1 MSSPEAGLLVAL
13 VGNPN
18 TGKSTLFNALTGL
31 RQRVGNYPGVT
42 VARKSGTCDL
52 GDGQKVEL
60 VDLPGLYSLAAASPD
75 EQVVI
80 DALSGN
86 IAGDRRPDAV
96 VLVVDATNLLRNL
109 FLASQVAELGL
120 PVVLV
125 LNQADVAKEQGLR
138 IDTELLSRRLGGVP
152 VVLTSAWKGEGI
164 PEVRRGLAEALS
176 RRGPMKR
183 VVWPVDIAGALADV
197 AQAASVDT
205 GKAIT
210 AADAQRLLFDTNAS
224 TAERLGWTADRREKP
239 LRSARERVRNSG
251 YNPMA
256 AEPLVHYAHLRVA
269 LEGVVTEG
277 LGKAGRTAAV
287 DRLLLHRVLGP
298 VLFVGIMLGFF
309 ASVFWLAKFP
319 MGWIQSGVDALK
331 LFVAPPLE
339 PYPMLQSL
347 LADGVIGGVGAFLAF
362 LPQILIL
369 FLFLGVLEDSGY
381 MSRAAFIMDRLF
393 SWCGL
398 NGKSFVPMLSGFA
411 CAIPSL
417 LSTRTIEDPKARLA
431 TAFVV
436 PFMSCSARFP
446 IYALMCGAFIGPLY
460 GPGWESVVMVGMHC
474 VGLVFAVPTAFV
486 LTRLVL
492 KVKPQ
497 PFVLELPRYQMPKP
511 RDVLWR
517 MWQNAAEFVSKAG
530 TVIFAIT
537 IVVWAL
543 SYFPRDAEV
552 AQRIKAADPA
562 YAAAVETVQMAKS
575 VVESSKGQEKEL
587 ALTKLKESQN
597 APDFLVY
604 KAKLQAAYVEQ
615 SYMGRFGKA
624 VQPVFD
630 PLGFDWKITVG
641 VLASFPARE
650 VIVSTLGVTYSVGEG
665 AEADSRQL
673 RKAMQDAKW
682 SEGPRA
688 GTPIFSLAAVLALM
702 VFFALCSQCGPTIA
716 TLAQETGGWRWA
728 ALSFGYMT
736 ALAWAVSALV
746 YQIVIRLT

>member
-1 MSSPEAGLLVAL
+1 MSTPEAGLLVAL

-96 VLVVDATNLLRNL
+96 VLVVDSTNLLRNL
-109 FLASQVAELGL
+109 FLASQVAELGR
-120 PVVLV
+120 PVVIV

-138 IDTELLSRRLGGVP
+138 IDIDLLSRRLGGVP
-152 VVLTSAWKGEGI
+152 VVLSSAWKGEGI
-164 PEVRRGLAEALS
+164 LDVRRAIAS
-176 RRGPMKR
+176 AVAKQTPMKR
-183 VVWPVDIAGALADV
+183 VVWPTNIAAALTDV
-197 AQAASVDT
+197 ATAAATDT
-205 GKAIT
+205 GKQVSE
-210 AADAQRLLFDTNAS
+210 ADAQRLLFDTNPS
-224 TAERLGWTADRREKP
+224 TADRLGWTVTQRDKT
-239 LRSARERVRNSG
+239 LRSARDRVRNSG

-256 AEPLVHYAHLRVA
+256 AEPLVHYAHLRTV

-277 LGKAGRTAAV
+277 AGKAGRSAAV
-287 DRLLLHRVLGP
+287 DRLLLHRFLGP
-298 VLFVGIMLGFF
+298 VLFLGIMLGFF
-309 ASVFWLAKFP
+309 GSVFWLAKFP
-319 MGWIQSGVDALK
+319 MAWIQSGVDWTK
-331 LFVAPPLE
+331 TVVAPPLDA
-339 PYPMLQSL
+339 YPMLQSL
-347 LADGVIGGVGAFLAF
+347 LADGIIGGVGAFLVF

-369 FLFLGVLEDSGY
+369 FLFIGILEDSGY
-381 MSRAAFIMDRLF
+381 MARAAFIMDRLF

-398 NGKSFVPMLSGFA
+398 NGKSFVPLLSGFA

-446 IYALMCGAFIGPLY
+446 VYALMCAAFIGPLY

-474 VGLVFAVPTAFV
+474 VGLLFAVPTAFV

-537 IVVWAL
+537 IIVWAL
-543 SYFPRDAEV
+543 SYFPRDASV
-552 AQRIKAADPA
+552 AERIKAANP
-562 YAAAVETVQMAKS
+562 AAAEE
-575 VVESSKGQEKEL
+575 VV
-587 ALTKLKESQN
+587 
-597 APDFLVY
+597 
-604 KAKLQAAYVEQ
+604 KAKVQAAYVEQ

-624 VQPVFD
+624 VQPIFD

-665 AEADSRQL
+665 AKADSQHLRQ
-673 RKAMQDAKW
+673 AMQNAKW

-716 TLAQETGGWRWA
+716 TLAQETGGWKWA
-728 ALSFGYMT
+728 AGSFVYMT
-736 ALAWAVSALV
+736 ALAWVVATLV
-746 YQIVIRLT
+746 YQVVIRLS

>member
-152 VVLTSAWKGEGI
+152 VILTSAWKGEGI
-164 PEVRRGLAEALS
+164 PEVRRGLSEALT
-176 RRGPMKR
+176 RRAPMKR
-183 VVWPVDIAGALADV
+183 VAWPADIAGALADV
-197 AQAASVDT
+197 AETASSDT

-210 AADAQRLLFDTNAS
+210 AADAQRLLFDTNPS
-224 TAERLGWTADRREKP
+224 TADRLGWTVERREKP

-256 AEPLVHYAHLRVA
+256 AEPLVHYAWLRTV

-298 VLFVGIMLGFF
+298 ILFLGIMLGFF

-319 MGWIQSGVDALK
+319 MDWIQTAVDWTKGV
-331 LFVAPPLE
+331 VAPSLAAH
-339 PYPMLQSL
+339 PMLQSL
-347 LADGVIGGVGAFLAF
+347 VADGILGGVGAFLVF

-369 FLFLGVLEDSGY
+369 FLFIGILEDSGY
-381 MSRAAFIMDRLF
+381 MARAAFIMDRLF

-446 IYALMCGAFIGPLY
+446 IYALMCAAFIGPLY
-460 GPGWESVVMVGMHC
+460 GPGWESLVMVGMHC

-511 RDVLWR
+511 RDVVWR

-543 SYFPRDAEV
+543 SYFPRDASV
-552 AQRIKAADPA
+552 AERVRAAHPA
-562 YAAAVETVQMAKS
+562 ESAEKVQAR
-575 VVESSKGQEKEL
+575 V
-587 ALTKLKESQN
+587 
-597 APDFLVY
+597 
-604 KAKLQAAYVEQ
+604 QAAYVEQ

-624 VQPVFD
+624 VQPIFD
-630 PLGFDWKITVG
+630 PCGFDWKITVG

-665 AEADSRQL
+665 AEADSQDL
-673 RKAMQDAKW
+673 RRAMQDAKW

-688 GTPIFSLAAVLALM
+688 GSPIFSLAAVLALM

-716 TLAQETGGWRWA
+716 TLAQETGGWKWA
-728 ALSFGYMT
+728 AGSFLYMT
-736 ALAWAVSALV
+736 TLAWVVSMAV
-746 YQIVIRLT
+746 YQVVIRLT

>member
-1 MSSPEAGLLVAL
+1 VSTPEAGLLVAL

-109 FLASQVAELGL
+109 FLASQVAELGR
-120 PVVLV
+120 PVVIV

-152 VVLTSAWKGEGI
+152 VVLSSAWKGEGI
-164 PEVRRGLAEALS
+164 LDVCRAIAS
-176 RRGPMKR
+176 AVAKQTPMKR
-183 VVWPVDIAGALADV
+183 VVWPTNIAAALADV
-197 AQAASVDT
+197 AAAAAADT
-205 GKAIT
+205 GKPISE
-210 AADAQRLLFDTNAS
+210 ADAQRLLFDTNPS
-224 TAERLGWTADRREKP
+224 TADRLGWTVAQRDKT
-239 LRSARERVRNSG
+239 LRSARDRVRNSG

-256 AEPLVHYAHLRVA
+256 AEPLVHYAHLRVI

-277 LGKAGRTAAV
+277 AGKASRSAAV
-287 DRLLLHRVLGP
+287 DRLLLHRFLGP
-298 VLFVGIMLGFF
+298 VLFLGIMLGFF
-309 ASVFWLAKFP
+309 GSVFWLAKFP
-319 MGWIQSGVDALK
+319 MEWIQSGVDWTKAV
-331 LFVAPPLE
+331 VAPQLDA
-339 PYPMLQSL
+339 YPMLQSL
-347 LADGVIGGVGAFLAF
+347 LADGIIGGVGAFLVF

-369 FLFLGVLEDSGY
+369 FLFIGILEDSGY
-381 MSRAAFIMDRLF
+381 MARAAFIMDRLF

-398 NGKSFVPMLSGFA
+398 NGKSFVPLLSGFA

-446 IYALMCGAFIGPLY
+446 VYALMCAAFIGPLY
-460 GPGWESVVMVGMHC
+460 GAGWQSIVMIGMHC
-474 VGLVFAVPTAFV
+474 VGLLFAVPTAFV

-511 RDVLWR
+511 RDVVWR

-537 IVVWAL
+537 IIVWAL
-543 SYFPRDAEV
+543 SYFPRDASV
-552 AQRIKAADPA
+552 AERVKAANPA
-562 YAAAVETVQMAKS
+562 ASEEVVQ
-575 VVESSKGQEKEL
+575 
-587 ALTKLKESQN
+587 
-597 APDFLVY
+597 
-604 KAKLQAAYVEQ
+604 AKLQAAYVEQ

-624 VQPVFD
+624 VQPIFD

-665 AEADSRQL
+665 AEADSQHL

-716 TLAQETGGWRWA
+716 TLAQETGGWKWA
-728 ALSFGYMT
+728 AGSFVYMT
-736 ALAWAVSALV
+736 ALAWLAGTAV
-746 YQIVIRLT
+746 YQVVIRLT

>member
-1 MSSPEAGLLVAL
+1 LVAL

-60 VDLPGLYSLAAASPD
+60 IDLPGLYSLAAASPD

-109 FLASQVAELGL
+109 FLASQVAELGR
-120 PVVLV
+120 PVVIV
-125 LNQADVAKEQGLR
+125 LNQADVAKEHDLR

-152 VVLTSAWKGEGI
+152 VVLSSAWKGEGI
-164 PEVRRGLAEALS
+164 LDVRRAIARALAQQTQL
-176 RRGPMKR
+176 KR
-183 VVWPVDIAGALADV
+183 VAWPTHIAAALADV
-197 AQAASVDT
+197 AAAAARDT
-205 GKAIT
+205 GKPVSD
-210 AADAQRLLFDTNAS
+210 ADAQRLLFDTNPS
-224 TAERLGWTADRREKP
+224 TADRLGWTVAQREKT
-239 LRSARERVRNSG
+239 LRSARDRVRNSG
-251 YNPMA
+251 FNPMA
-256 AEPLVHYAHLRVA
+256 AEPLVHYAHLRLI
-269 LEGVVTEG
+269 LEGVVTGG
-277 LGKAGRTAAV
+277 LGKAGRSAAV
-287 DRLLLHRVLGP
+287 DRLLLHRFLGP
-298 VLFVGIMLGFF
+298 VLFLGIMLGFF
-309 ASVFWLAKFP
+309 GSVFWLAKFP
-319 MGWIQSGVDALK
+319 MEWIQSAVDWTKAI
-331 LFVAPPLE
+331 VAPPLDA
-339 PYPMLQSL
+339 YPMLQSL
-347 LADGVIGGVGAFLAF
+347 LADGIIGGVGAFLVF

-369 FLFLGVLEDSGY
+369 FLFIGILEDSGY
-381 MSRAAFIMDRLF
+381 MARAAFIMDRLF

-398 NGKSFVPMLSGFA
+398 NGKSFVPLLSGFA

-446 IYALMCGAFIGPLY
+446 VYALMCAAFIGPLY
-460 GPGWESVVMVGMHC
+460 GAGWQSVVMIGMHC
-474 VGLVFAVPTAFV
+474 VGLLFAVPTAFV

-537 IVVWAL
+537 IIVWAL
-543 SYFPRDAEV
+543 SYFPRDASV
-552 AQRIKAADPA
+552 ADRIKAVNPT
-562 YAAAVETVQMAKS
+562 AAEE
-575 VVESSKGQEKEL
+575 VV
-587 ALTKLKESQN
+587 
-597 APDFLVY
+597 
-604 KAKLQAAYVEQ
+604 KAQVQAAYVEQ

-665 AEADSRQL
+665 AKADSQHL
-673 RKAMQDAKW
+673 LKAMQDAKW

-716 TLAQETGGWRWA
+716 TLAQETGGWKWA
-728 ALSFGYMT
+728 AGSFVYMT
-736 ALAWAVSALV
+736 ALAWLAGTAV
-746 YQIVIRLT
+746 YQVVIRIS

>member
-1 MSSPEAGLLVAL
+1 VSTPEAGLLVAL

-60 VDLPGLYSLAAASPD
+60 IDLPGLYSLAAASPD

-109 FLASQVAELGL
+109 FLASQVAELGR
-120 PVVLV
+120 PVVIV

-152 VVLTSAWKGEGI
+152 VVMSSAWKGEGI
-164 PEVRRGLAEALS
+164 LDVRRAIARAIDQQTQL
-176 RRGPMKR
+176 KR
-183 VVWPVDIAGALADV
+183 VAWPTNITVALADV
-197 AQAASVDT
+197 AASAAGDT
-205 GKAIT
+205 GKPVSD
-210 AADAQRLLFDTNAS
+210 ADAQRLLFDTNPS
-224 TAERLGWTADRREKP
+224 TADRLGWTLAQREKT
-239 LRSARERVRNSG
+239 LRSARDRVRNSG

-256 AEPLVHYAHLRVA
+256 AEPLVHYAHLRIV
-269 LEGVVTEG
+269 LEGVVIEG
-277 LGKAGRTAAV
+277 LGKAGRSAAV

-298 VLFVGIMLGFF
+298 VLFLGIMLGFF
-309 ASVFWLAKFP
+309 GSVFWLAKFP
-319 MGWIQSGVDALK
+319 MEWIQAGVDWTK
-331 LFVAPPLE
+331 TIVAPQLDA
-339 PYPMLQSL
+339 YPMLQSL
-347 LADGVIGGVGAFLAF
+347 LADGIIGGVGAFLVF

-369 FLFLGVLEDSGY
+369 FLFIGILEDSGY
-381 MSRAAFIMDRLF
+381 MARAAFIMDRLF

-398 NGKSFVPMLSGFA
+398 NGKSFVPLLSGFA

-446 IYALMCGAFIGPLY
+446 VYALMCAAFIGPLY
-460 GPGWESVVMVGMHC
+460 GPGWQSVVMVGMHC
-474 VGLVFAVPTAFV
+474 VGLLFAVPTAFV

-511 RDVLWR
+511 RDVVWR

-537 IVVWAL
+537 IIVWAL
-543 SYFPRDAEV
+543 SYFPRDASV
-552 AQRIKAADPA
+552 AERIKAANPA
-562 YAAAVETVQMAKS
+562 ASEE
-575 VVESSKGQEKEL
+575 VV
-587 ALTKLKESQN
+587 
-597 APDFLVY
+597 

-665 AEADSRQL
+665 AEADSQHL

-716 TLAQETGGWRWA
+716 TLAQETGGWKWA
-728 ALSFGYMT
+728 AGSFVYMT
-736 ALAWAVSALV
+736 ALAWLAGTAV
-746 YQIVIRLT
+746 YQVVIRLT

>member
-1 MSSPEAGLLVAL
+1 MSTPEAGLLVAL

-96 VLVVDATNLLRNL
+96 VLVVDSTNLLRNL
-109 FLASQVAELGL
+109 FLASQVAELGR
-120 PVVLV
+120 PVVIV

-152 VVLTSAWKGEGI
+152 VVLSSAWKGEGI
-164 PEVRRGLAEALS
+164 LDVRRAIAS
-176 RRGPMKR
+176 AVSKQTPMKR
-183 VVWPVDIAGALADV
+183 VAWPNNIAAALTDV
-197 AQAASVDT
+197 ATAATSDT
-205 GKAIT
+205 GKPVT
-210 AADAQRLLFDTNAS
+210 EADAQRLLFDTNPS
-224 TAERLGWTADRREKP
+224 TADRLGWTLAQRDKT
-239 LRSARERVRNSG
+239 LRSARDRVRNSG

-256 AEPLVHYAHLRVA
+256 AEPLVHYAHLRLL

-277 LGKAGRTAAV
+277 AGKAGRSAAV
-287 DRLLLHRVLGP
+287 DRLLLHRILGP
-298 VLFVGIMLGFF
+298 VLFLGIMLGFF
-309 ASVFWLAKFP
+309 GSVFWLAKFP
-319 MGWIQSGVDALK
+319 MAWIQSGVDWTK
-331 LFVAPPLE
+331 TVVAPPLDA
-339 PYPMLQSL
+339 YPMLQSL
-347 LADGVIGGVGAFLAF
+347 LADGIIGGVGAFLVF

-369 FLFLGVLEDSGY
+369 FLFIGVLEDSGY
-381 MSRAAFIMDRLF
+381 MARAAFIMDRLF

-398 NGKSFVPMLSGFA
+398 NGKSFVPLLSGFA

-446 IYALMCGAFIGPLY
+446 IYALMCAAFIGPLY

-474 VGLVFAVPTAFV
+474 VGLLFAVPTAFV

-537 IVVWAL
+537 IIVWAL
-543 SYFPRDAEV
+543 SYFPRDASV
-552 AQRIKAADPA
+552 AERIKAANPA
-562 YAAAVETVQMAKS
+562 ATEEAV
-575 VVESSKGQEKEL
+575 
-587 ALTKLKESQN
+587 
-597 APDFLVY
+597 
-604 KAKLQAAYVEQ
+604 KAKVQAAYVEQ

-665 AEADSRQL
+665 AKADSQHL

-716 TLAQETGGWRWA
+716 TLAQETGGWKWA
-728 ALSFGYMT
+728 AGSFVYMT
-736 ALAWAVSALV
+736 ALAWLAATAV
-746 YQIVIRLT
+746 YQVVIRLS

>member
-1 MSSPEAGLLVAL
+1 VNAPADPLVAL

-52 GDGQKVEL
+52 GDGRKVEL
-60 VDLPGLYSLAAASPD
+60 LDLPGLYSLAAASPD

-80 DALSGN
+80 DALAGH

-96 VLVVDATNLLRNL
+96 VIVADATNLLRNL
-109 FLASQVAELGL
+109 FLASQVAELGR

-138 IDTELLSRRLGGVP
+138 IDAELLSRRLDGVP
-152 VVLTSAWKGEGI
+152 VVLASAWKGEGI
-164 PEVRRGLAEALS
+164 LEVRRALARALD
-176 RRGPMKR
+176 RRVAMKR
-183 VVWPVDIAGALADV
+183 VAWPAEIAGALGDV
-197 AQAASVDT
+197 AAAASADAGRPVSD
-205 GKAIT
+205 
-210 AADAQRLLFDTNAS
+210 ADAQRLLFDAS
-224 TAERLGWTADRREKP
+224 AAVADRLGWSAASREKT
-239 LRSARERVRNSG
+239 LRPARDRVRRSG

-256 AEPLVHYAHLRVA
+256 AEPLVHYAHLRAV
-269 LEGVVTEG
+269 LEGVVAEG
-277 LGKAGRTAAV
+277 AGKAGRTAAV
-287 DRLLLHRVLGP
+287 DRLLLHRFLGP
-298 VLFVGIMLGFF
+298 VLFAAIMLGLF

-319 MGWIQSGVDALK
+319 MQWIQQGVDLLK
-331 LFVAPPLE
+331 GVAAPPLDGL
-339 PYPMLQSL
+339 PMLQSL
-347 LADGVIGGVGAFLAF
+347 VTDGILGGVGAFLAF

-369 FLFLGVLEDSGY
+369 FLFVGVLEDSGY
-381 MSRAAFIMDRLF
+381 MARAAFIMDRLF

-411 CAIPSL
+411 CAIPGL
-417 LSTRTIEDPKARLA
+417 LSTRTIEDPKARLS

-446 IYALMCGAFIGPLY
+446 VYALMCAAFIGPLY
-460 GPGWESVVMVGMHC
+460 GPGWESAVMVGMHC
-474 VGLVFAVPTAFV
+474 VGLLFAVPTAFV
-486 LTRLVL
+486 LTRFVL
-492 KVKPQ
+492 KVRPQ

-543 SYFPRDAEV
+543 SYFPRDPAVADRVRAAMPGAPAEDV
-552 AQRIKAADPA
+552 AVR
-562 YAAAVETVQMAKS
+562 T
-575 VVESSKGQEKEL
+575 
-587 ALTKLKESQN
+587 
-597 APDFLVY
+597 
-604 KAKLQAAYVEQ
+604 QAAYVEQ

-630 PLGFDWKITVG
+630 PCGFDWKITVG

-665 AEADSRQL
+665 AKADSAHL
-673 RKAMQDAKW
+673 RRAMQDAKW

-688 GTPIFSLAAVLALM
+688 GRPIFSLAAVLALM
-702 VFFALCSQCGPTIA
+702 VFFALCSQCGATVA
-716 TLAQETGGWRWA
+716 TLAQETGGWKWA
-728 ALSFGYMT
+728 AASFAYMT
-736 ALAWAVSALV
+736 VLAWAVSALV
-746 YQIVIRLT
+746 YQAVIRLT

>member
-42 VARKSGTCDL
+42 VARKSGTCEL
-52 GDGQKVEL
+52 SPGQKVEL

-80 DALSGN
+80 DALAGN

-96 VLVVDATNLLRNL
+96 VIVADATNLLRNL
-109 FLASQVAELGL
+109 FLASQVAELGRPL
-120 PVVLV
+120 VLV

-138 IDTELLSRRLGGVP
+138 IDAELLSRRLGGVP

-164 PEVRRGLAEALS
+164 SDVRRAIARALTQQTAM
-176 RRGPMKR
+176 RR
-183 VVWPVDIAGALADV
+183 VAWPVNIVGALADV
-197 AQAASVDT
+197 AAAASADT
-205 GKAIT
+205 GRPVT
-210 AADAQRLLFDTNAS
+210 EADAQRLLFDTNTS
-224 TAERLGWTADRREKP
+224 TAERLGWSVTRREKI
-239 LRSARERVRNSG
+239 LRMARDRVRNSG

-256 AEPLVHYAHLRVA
+256 AEPLVHYAHLRTA
-269 LEGVVTEG
+269 LEGVVIEG
-277 LGKAGRTAAV
+277 IGKASRTAAV
-287 DRLLLHRVLGP
+287 DGLLLHRVLGP
-298 VLFVGIMLGFF
+298 FLFAGIMLGLF

-319 MGWIQSGVDALK
+319 MQWIQSGVDALK
-331 LFVAPPLE
+331 GVVAAPLDTM
-339 PYPMLQSL
+339 PMLQSL
-347 LADGVIGGVGAFLAF
+347 LTDGIIGGVGAFLAF

-369 FLFLGVLEDSGY
+369 FLFVGILEDSGY
-381 MSRAAFIMDRLF
+381 MARAAFIMDRLF

-411 CAIPSL
+411 CAIPGL

-446 IYALMCGAFIGPLY
+446 IYALMCAAFIGPVY
-460 GPGWESVVMVGMHC
+460 GAGWESLVMVAMHC
-474 VGLVFAVPTAFV
+474 VGLFFAVPVAFV
-486 LTRLVL
+486 LTRFVL

-530 TVIFAIT
+530 TIIFAMT
-537 IVVWAL
+537 IIVWAL
-543 SYFPRDAEV
+543 VYFPRDPSVAERVRV
-552 AQRIKAADPA
+552 AHAGAAPEVI
-562 YAAAVETVQMAKS
+562 AAET
-575 VVESSKGQEKEL
+575 
-587 ALTKLKESQN
+587 
-597 APDFLVY
+597 
-604 KAKLQAAYVEQ
+604 QAAYVEQ

-624 VQPVFD
+624 VQPIFD
-630 PLGFDWKITVG
+630 PCGFDWKITVG

-665 AEADSRQL
+665 AKADSQHLRQ
-673 RKAMQDAKW
+673 AMQAAKW
-682 SEGPRA
+682 VEGPRT
-688 GTPIFSLAAVLALM
+688 GRPIFSLAAVLALM

-728 ALSFGYMT
+728 AASFVTMT
-736 ALAWAVSALV
+736 AMAWLAAAAV
-746 YQIVIRLT
+746 YQVVIRLA

>member
-1 MSSPEAGLLVAL
+1 VSTPDAGLLVAL

-96 VLVVDATNLLRNL
+96 VLVVDSTNLLRNL
-109 FLASQVAELGL
+109 FLASQVAELGR
-120 PVVLV
+120 PVVIV

-152 VVLTSAWKGEGI
+152 VVLSSAWKGEGI
-164 PEVRRGLAEALS
+164 LDVRRAIAS
-176 RRGPMKR
+176 AVAKQTPMKR
-183 VVWPVDIAGALADV
+183 VAWPNNIAAALTDV
-197 AQAASVDT
+197 ATAATSDT
-205 GKAIT
+205 GRPVT
-210 AADAQRLLFDTNAS
+210 EADAQRLLFDTNPS
-224 TAERLGWTADRREKP
+224 TADRLGWTLAQRDKT
-239 LRSARERVRNSG
+239 LRSARDRVRNSG

-256 AEPLVHYAHLRVA
+256 AEPLVHYAHLRLL

-277 LGKAGRTAAV
+277 AGKAGRSAAV
-287 DRLLLHRVLGP
+287 DRLLLHRFLGP
-298 VLFVGIMLGFF
+298 ALFLGIMLGFF
-309 ASVFWLAKFP
+309 GSVFWLAKFP
-319 MGWIQSGVDALK
+319 MAWIQSGVDWTK
-331 LFVAPPLE
+331 TVVAPPLDA
-339 PYPMLQSL
+339 YPMLQSL
-347 LADGVIGGVGAFLAF
+347 LADGIIGGVGAFLVF

-369 FLFLGVLEDSGY
+369 FLFIGILEDSGY
-381 MSRAAFIMDRLF
+381 MARAAFIMDRLF

-398 NGKSFVPMLSGFA
+398 NGKSFVPLLSGFA

-446 IYALMCGAFIGPLY
+446 IYALMCAAFIGPLY

-474 VGLVFAVPTAFV
+474 VGLLFAVPTAFV

-537 IVVWAL
+537 IIVWAL
-543 SYFPRDAEV
+543 SYFPRDASV
-552 AQRIKAADPA
+552 AERIKAANPA
-562 YAAAVETVQMAKS
+562 ASEEIV
-575 VVESSKGQEKEL
+575 
-587 ALTKLKESQN
+587 
-597 APDFLVY
+597 
-604 KAKLQAAYVEQ
+604 KAKVQAAYVEQ

-624 VQPVFD
+624 VQPVFN

-665 AEADSRQL
+665 AKADSQHL

-716 TLAQETGGWRWA
+716 TLAQETGGWKWA
-728 ALSFGYMT
+728 AGSFVYMT
-736 ALAWAVSALV
+736 ALAWLAGTAV
-746 YQIVIRLT
+746 YQVVIRLS

>member
-1 MSSPEAGLLVAL
+1 MSAAEPGLTVAL

-42 VARKSGTCDL
+42 VARKSGQCDC
-52 GDGQKVEL
+52 GDGTKVEL
-60 VDLPGLYSLAAASPD
+60 IDLPGLYSLSAASPD

-80 DALSGN
+80 DALSGHL
-86 IAGDRRPDAV
+86 AEDRRPDAV
-96 VLVVDATNLLRNL
+96 VVVIDATNLLRNL
-109 FLASQVAELGL
+109 FLASQLSELDI

-125 LNQADVAKEQGLR
+125 LNQADVATEQGLK

-152 VVLTSAWKGEGI
+152 VVLSSAWKGEGI
-164 PEVRRGLAEALS
+164 SAVRRAIGEAL
-176 RRGPMKR
+176 RAR
-183 VVWPVDIAGALADV
+183 VRMPAVEWPALVEEALADV
-197 AQAASVDT
+197 AT
-205 GKAIT
+205 GVATDIGR
-210 AADAQRLLFDTNAS
+210 APGRADVERLLFES
-224 TAERLGWTADRREKP
+224 TTSVGQRLGWA
-239 LRSARERVRNSG
+239 SARRDVVIRAARDKVRRAG
-251 YNPMA
+251 YNPLA
-256 AEPLVHYAHLRVA
+256 AEPLIHYARLRKL
-269 LEGVVTEG
+269 LEGVVQG
-277 LGKAGRTAAV
+277 GGDRTGGSAAV
-287 DRLLLHRVLGP
+287 DQVLLHRFLGP
-298 VLFVGIMLGFF
+298 VLFLGIMLGFF
-309 ASVFWLAKFP
+309 GSVFWLAKFP
-319 MGWIQSGVDALK
+319 MEWIQAGVDWTK
-331 LFVAPPLE
+331 TVVAPPLDA
-339 PYPMLQSL
+339 YPMLQSL
-347 LADGVIGGVGAFLAF
+347 LADGIIGGVGAFLVF

-369 FLFLGVLEDSGY
+369 FLFIGILEDSGY
-381 MSRAAFIMDRLF
+381 MARAAFIMDRLF

-398 NGKSFVPMLSGFA
+398 NGKSFVPLLSGFA

-446 IYALMCGAFIGPLY
+446 VYALMCAAFIA
-460 GPGWESVVMVGMHC
+460 PGWQPVVMIGMHC
-474 VGLVFAVPTAFV
+474 VGLLFAVPTAFV

-537 IVVWAL
+537 IIVWAL
-543 SYFPRDAEV
+543 SYFPRDAAV
-552 AQRIKAADPA
+552 AERVKAANPSVA
-562 YAAAVETVQMAKS
+562 EAVVTAKI
-575 VVESSKGQEKEL
+575 
-587 ALTKLKESQN
+587 
-597 APDFLVY
+597 
-604 KAKLQAAYVEQ
+604 QAAYVEQ

-624 VQPVFD
+624 IQPAFD

-665 AEADSRQL
+665 AKADSQHLRQ
-673 RKAMQDAKW
+673 AMKDAKW
-682 SEGPRA
+682 QEGPRV
-688 GTPIFSLAAVLALM
+688 GKPIFSLAAVLSLM

-716 TLAQETGGWRWA
+716 TLAQETGGWKWA
-728 ALSFGYMT
+728 AASFVYMT
-736 ALAWAVSALV
+736 ALAWIVSALL
-746 YQIVIRLT
+746 YQTVIRLS

>member
-1 MSSPEAGLLVAL
+1 LVAL

-96 VLVVDATNLLRNL
+96 VLVVDSTNLLRNL
-109 FLASQVAELGL
+109 FLASQVAELGR
-120 PVVLV
+120 PVVIV

-152 VVLTSAWKGEGI
+152 VVLSSAWKGEGI
-164 PEVRRGLAEALS
+164 LDVRRAIA
-176 RRGPMKR
+176 RAIAQQIQMKR
-183 VVWPVDIAGALADV
+183 VTWPTNIAAALVDV
-197 AQAASVDT
+197 ATAAAADT
-205 GKAIT
+205 GKPISEAE
-210 AADAQRLLFDTNAS
+210 AQRLLFDTNPS
-224 TAERLGWTADRREKP
+224 TADRLGWTLAQREKT
-239 LRSARERVRNSG
+239 LRTARDRVRNSG

-256 AEPLVHYAHLRVA
+256 AEPLVHYAHLRLV

-277 LGKAGRTAAV
+277 AGKAGRSAAV
-287 DRLLLHRVLGP
+287 DRLLLHRFLGP
-298 VLFVGIMLGFF
+298 VLFLGIMLGFF
-309 ASVFWLAKFP
+309 GSVFWLAKFP
-319 MGWIQSGVDALK
+319 MEWIQSGVDWTKAI
-331 LFVAPPLE
+331 VAPQLDA
-339 PYPMLQSL
+339 YPMLQSL
-347 LADGVIGGVGAFLAF
+347 LADGIIGGVGAFLVF

-369 FLFLGVLEDSGY
+369 FLFIGILEDSGY
-381 MSRAAFIMDRLF
+381 MARAAFIMDRLF

-398 NGKSFVPMLSGFA
+398 NGKSFVPLLSGFA

-446 IYALMCGAFIGPLY
+446 VYALMCSAFIFPTY
-460 GPGWESVVMVGMHC
+460 GAGWQSVAMIGMHC
-474 VGLVFAVPTAFV
+474 VGLFFAVPTAFV

-511 RDVLWR
+511 RDVIWR

-537 IVVWAL
+537 IIVWAL
-543 SYFPRDAEV
+543 SYFPRDASV
-552 AQRIKAADPA
+552 AERIKAANPSA
-562 YAAAVETVQMAKS
+562 TEE
-575 VVESSKGQEKEL
+575 VV
-587 ALTKLKESQN
+587 
-597 APDFLVY
+597 

-624 VQPVFD
+624 VQPIFD

-665 AEADSRQL
+665 AEADSQHLRQ
-673 RKAMQDAKW
+673 AMQDAKW

-716 TLAQETGGWRWA
+716 TLAQETGGWKWA
-728 ALSFGYMT
+728 AGSFVYMT
-736 ALAWAVSALV
+736 ALAWLAGTAV
-746 YQIVIRLT
+746 YQVVIRLT

>member
-1 MSSPEAGLLVAL
+1 VSTPDVGLLVAL

-96 VLVVDATNLLRNL
+96 VLVVDSTNLLRNL
-109 FLASQVAELGL
+109 FLASQVAELGR
-120 PVVLV
+120 PVVIV

-152 VVLTSAWKGEGI
+152 VVLSSAWKGEGI
-164 PEVRRGLAEALS
+164 LDVRRAIAS
-176 RRGPMKR
+176 AVSKQTPMKR
-183 VVWPVDIAGALADV
+183 VAWPNNIAAALTDV
-197 AQAASVDT
+197 ATAATSDT
-205 GKAIT
+205 GKPVT
-210 AADAQRLLFDTNAS
+210 EADAQRLLFDTNPS
-224 TAERLGWTADRREKP
+224 TADRLGWTLAQRDKI
-239 LRSARERVRNSG
+239 LRSARDRVRNSG

-256 AEPLVHYAHLRVA
+256 AEPLVHYAHLRIL

-277 LGKAGRTAAV
+277 AGKAGRSAAV
-287 DRLLLHRVLGP
+287 DRLLLHRILGP
-298 VLFVGIMLGFF
+298 ALFLGIMLGFF
-309 ASVFWLAKFP
+309 GSVFWLAKFP
-319 MGWIQSGVDALK
+319 MAWIQSGVDWTK
-331 LFVAPPLE
+331 TVVAPPLDA
-339 PYPMLQSL
+339 YPMLQSL
-347 LADGVIGGVGAFLAF
+347 LADGIIGGVGAFLVF

-369 FLFLGVLEDSGY
+369 FLFIGILEDSGY
-381 MSRAAFIMDRLF
+381 MARAAFIMDRLF

-398 NGKSFVPMLSGFA
+398 NGKSFVPLLSGFA

-446 IYALMCGAFIGPLY
+446 IYALMCAAFIGPLY

-474 VGLVFAVPTAFV
+474 VGLLFAVPTAFV

-537 IVVWAL
+537 IIVWAL
-543 SYFPRDAEV
+543 SYFPRDASV
-552 AQRIKAADPA
+552 AERIKATNPTAT
-562 YAAAVETVQMAKS
+562 EE
-575 VVESSKGQEKEL
+575 VV
-587 ALTKLKESQN
+587 
-597 APDFLVY
+597 
-604 KAKLQAAYVEQ
+604 KAKVQAAYVEQ

-665 AEADSRQL
+665 AKADSQHLRQ
-673 RKAMQDAKW
+673 AMQDAKW

-716 TLAQETGGWRWA
+716 TLAQETGGWKWA
-728 ALSFGYMT
+728 AGSFVYMT
-736 ALAWAVSALV
+736 ALAWLAGTAV
-746 YQIVIRLT
+746 YQVVIRLS

>member
-1 MSSPEAGLLVAL
+1 VSSPEAGLLVAL

-96 VLVVDATNLLRNL
+96 VLVVDSTNLLRNL
-109 FLASQVAELGL
+109 FLASQVAELGR
-120 PVVLV
+120 PVVIV

-152 VVLTSAWKGEGI
+152 VVLSSAWKGEGI
-164 PEVRRGLAEALS
+164 LDVRRAIAS
-176 RRGPMKR
+176 AVAKQTVVKR
-183 VVWPVDIAGALADV
+183 VVWPTNIAAALADV
-197 AQAASVDT
+197 ATAAAADT
-205 GKAIT
+205 GKPIS
-210 AADAQRLLFDTNAS
+210 AADAQRLLFDTNPS
-224 TAERLGWTADRREKP
+224 TADRLGWTVAQREKI
-239 LRSARERVRNSG
+239 LRSARDRVRNSG

-256 AEPLVHYAHLRVA
+256 AEPLVHYAHLRAV
-269 LEGVVTEG
+269 LEGVVVEG
-277 LGKAGRTAAV
+277 AGKAGRSAAV
-287 DRLLLHRVLGP
+287 DRLLLHRFLGP
-298 VLFVGIMLGFF
+298 VLFLGIMLGFF
-309 ASVFWLAKFP
+309 GSVFWLAKFP
-319 MGWIQSGVDALK
+319 MEWIQAGVDWTK
-331 LFVAPPLE
+331 TVVAPTLDA
-339 PYPMLQSL
+339 YPMLQSL
-347 LADGVIGGVGAFLAF
+347 LADGIIGGVGAFLVF

-369 FLFLGVLEDSGY
+369 FLFIGILEDSGY
-381 MSRAAFIMDRLF
+381 MARAAFIMDRLF

-398 NGKSFVPMLSGFA
+398 NGKSFVPLLSGFA

-446 IYALMCGAFIGPLY
+446 VYALMCAAFIGPIY
-460 GPGWESVVMVGMHC
+460 GPGWQSVVMIGMHC
-474 VGLVFAVPTAFV
+474 VGLLFAVPTAFV
-486 LTRLVL
+486 LTRLLL

-511 RDVLWR
+511 RDVIWR

-537 IVVWAL
+537 IIVWAL
-543 SYFPRDAEV
+543 SYFPRDVSVAE
-552 AQRIKAADPA
+552 RIKASNPVASEE
-562 YAAAVETVQMAKS
+562 VVNAK
-575 VVESSKGQEKEL
+575 V
-587 ALTKLKESQN
+587 
-597 APDFLVY
+597 
-604 KAKLQAAYVEQ
+604 QAAYVEQ

-624 VQPVFD
+624 VQPIFD

-665 AEADSRQL
+665 AEADSQHL

-716 TLAQETGGWRWA
+716 TLAQETGGWKWA
-728 ALSFGYMT
+728 AGSFVYMT
-736 ALAWAVSALV
+736 ALAWLAGTAV
-746 YQIVIRLT
+746 YQVVIRLS

>member
-1 MSSPEAGLLVAL
+1 MSAAEPGLTVAL

-42 VARKSGTCDL
+42 VARKSGQCDC
-52 GDGQKVEL
+52 GDGTKVEL
-60 VDLPGLYSLAAASPD
+60 IDLPGLYSLSAASPD

-80 DALSGN
+80 DALSGHL
-86 IAGDRRPDAV
+86 AEDRRPDAV
-96 VLVVDATNLLRNL
+96 VVVIDATNLLRNL
-109 FLASQVAELGL
+109 FLASQLSELDL

-125 LNQADVAKEQGLR
+125 LNQADVANEQGLK
-138 IDTELLSRRLGGVP
+138 INTELLSRRLGGIP

-164 PEVRRGLAEALS
+164 SAVRRAIGEAL
-176 RRGPMKR
+176 RAR
-183 VVWPVDIAGALADV
+183 VRMPAVEWPALVEEALADV
-197 AQAASVDT
+197 AT
-205 GKAIT
+205 GVATDIGR
-210 AADAQRLLFDTNAS
+210 APGRADVERLLFDS
-224 TAERLGWTADRREKP
+224 TTSVGQRLGWA
-239 LRSARERVRNSG
+239 SARRDVVIRAARDKVRRAG
-251 YNPMA
+251 YNPLA
-256 AEPLVHYAHLRVA
+256 AEPLIHYARLRKL
-269 LEGVVTEG
+269 LEGVVQG
-277 LGKAGRTAAV
+277 GGDRTGGSAAV
-287 DRLLLHRVLGP
+287 DQVLLHRFLGP
-298 VLFVGIMLGFF
+298 VLFLGIMLGFF
-309 ASVFWLAKFP
+309 GSVFWLAKFP
-319 MGWIQSGVDALK
+319 MEWIQAGVDWTK
-331 LFVAPPLE
+331 TVVAPPLDA
-339 PYPMLQSL
+339 YPMLQSL
-347 LADGVIGGVGAFLAF
+347 LADGIIGGVGAFLVF

-369 FLFLGVLEDSGY
+369 FLFIGILEDSGY
-381 MSRAAFIMDRLF
+381 MARAAFIMDRLF

-398 NGKSFVPMLSGFA
+398 NGKSFVPLLSGFA

-446 IYALMCGAFIGPLY
+446 VYALMCAAFIA
-460 GPGWESVVMVGMHC
+460 PGWQPVVMIGMHC
-474 VGLVFAVPTAFV
+474 VGLLFAVPTAFV

-537 IVVWAL
+537 IIVWAL
-543 SYFPRDAEV
+543 SYFPRDAAV
-552 AQRIKAADPA
+552 AERVKAANPSVA
-562 YAAAVETVQMAKS
+562 EAVVTAKI
-575 VVESSKGQEKEL
+575 
-587 ALTKLKESQN
+587 
-597 APDFLVY
+597 
-604 KAKLQAAYVEQ
+604 QAAYVEQ

-624 VQPVFD
+624 IQPAFD

-665 AEADSRQL
+665 AKADSQHLRQ
-673 RKAMQDAKW
+673 AMKDAKW
-682 SEGPRA
+682 QEGPRV
-688 GTPIFSLAAVLALM
+688 GKPIFSLAAVLSLM

-716 TLAQETGGWRWA
+716 TLAQETGGWKWA
-728 ALSFGYMT
+728 AASFVYMT
-736 ALAWAVSALV
+736 ALAWIVSALL
-746 YQIVIRLT
+746 YQTVIRLS

>member
-1 MSSPEAGLLVAL
+1 MVAL

-152 VVLTSAWKGEGI
+152 VILTSAWKGEGI
-164 PEVRRGLAEALS
+164 PEVRRGLSEALT
-176 RRGPMKR
+176 RRAPMKR
-183 VVWPVDIAGALADV
+183 VAWPADIAGALADV
-197 AQAASVDT
+197 AETASSDT

-210 AADAQRLLFDTNAS
+210 AADAQRLLFDTNPS
-224 TAERLGWTADRREKP
+224 TADRLGWTVERREKP

-256 AEPLVHYAHLRVA
+256 AEPLVHYAWLRTV

-298 VLFVGIMLGFF
+298 ILFLGIMLGFF

-319 MGWIQSGVDALK
+319 MDWIQTAVDWTKGV
-331 LFVAPPLE
+331 VAPSLAAH
-339 PYPMLQSL
+339 PMLQSL
-347 LADGVIGGVGAFLAF
+347 VADGILGGVGAFLVF

-369 FLFLGVLEDSGY
+369 FLFIGILEDSGY
-381 MSRAAFIMDRLF
+381 MARAAFIMDRLF

-446 IYALMCGAFIGPLY
+446 IYALMCAAFIGPLY
-460 GPGWESVVMVGMHC
+460 GPGWESLVMVGMHC

-511 RDVLWR
+511 RDVVWR

-543 SYFPRDAEV
+543 SYFPRDASV
-552 AQRIKAADPA
+552 AERVRAAHPA
-562 YAAAVETVQMAKS
+562 ESAEKVQAR
-575 VVESSKGQEKEL
+575 V
-587 ALTKLKESQN
+587 
-597 APDFLVY
+597 
-604 KAKLQAAYVEQ
+604 QAAYVEQ

-624 VQPVFD
+624 VQPIFD
-630 PLGFDWKITVG
+630 PCGFDWKITVG

-665 AEADSRQL
+665 AEADSQDL
-673 RKAMQDAKW
+673 RRAMQDAKW

-688 GTPIFSLAAVLALM
+688 GSPIFSLAAVLALM

-716 TLAQETGGWRWA
+716 TLAQETGGWKWA
-728 ALSFGYMT
+728 AGSFLYMT
-736 ALAWAVSALV
+736 TLAWVVSMAV
-746 YQIVIRLT
+746 YQVVIRLT

>member
-1 MSSPEAGLLVAL
+1 MSTSEAGLLVAL

-42 VARKSGTCDL
+42 VSRKSGTCDL
-52 GDGQKVEL
+52 GDGRKVEL

-96 VLVVDATNLLRNL
+96 VMVVDATNLLRNL

-152 VVLTSAWKGEGI
+152 VILTSAWKGEGI
-164 PEVRRGLAEALS
+164 PEVRQGLGDALD
-176 RRGPMKR
+176 RRTPMKR

-197 AQAASVDT
+197 AQAASEDT
-205 GKAIT
+205 GKAIS

-224 TAERLGWTADRREKP
+224 TADRLGWITERREKP

-256 AEPLVHYAHLRVA
+256 AEPLVHYAQLRIA
-269 LEGVVTEG
+269 LEDVVTEG

-298 VLFVGIMLGFF
+298 VLFLGIMLGFF

-319 MGWIQSGVDALK
+319 MDWIQTAVDWTK
-331 LFVAPPLE
+331 GMVAPSLAA
-339 PYPMLQSL
+339 YPMLQSL
-347 LADGVIGGVGAFLAF
+347 VADGILGGVGAFLVF

-369 FLFLGVLEDSGY
+369 FLFIGILEDSGY
-381 MSRAAFIMDRLF
+381 MARAAFIMDRLF

-446 IYALMCGAFIGPLY
+446 IYALMCAAFIGPLY
-460 GPGWESVVMVGMHC
+460 GPGWESLVMVGMHC

-511 RDVLWR
+511 RDVVWR

-537 IVVWAL
+537 IIVWAL
-543 SYFPRDAEV
+543 SYFPRDASV
-552 AQRIKAADPA
+552 AERVRAAHPTESTDK
-562 YAAAVETVQMAKS
+562 VQAR
-575 VVESSKGQEKEL
+575 V
-587 ALTKLKESQN
+587 
-597 APDFLVY
+597 
-604 KAKLQAAYVEQ
+604 QAAYVEQ

-624 VQPVFD
+624 IQPIFD

-665 AEADSRQL
+665 AEADSQDL

-716 TLAQETGGWRWA
+716 TLAQETGGWKWA
-728 ALSFGYMT
+728 AGSFVYMT
-736 ALAWAVSALV
+736 TLAWIVSMAV
-746 YQIVIRLT
+746 YQVVIRLT

>member
-1 MSSPEAGLLVAL
+1 LVAL

-109 FLASQVAELGL
+109 FLASQVAELGR
-120 PVVLV
+120 PVVIV

-152 VVLTSAWKGEGI
+152 VVLSSAWKGEGI
-164 PEVRRGLAEALS
+164 LDVRRAIAS
-176 RRGPMKR
+176 AVAKQTQVKR
-183 VVWPVDIAGALADV
+183 VVWPTNISAALADV
-197 AQAASVDT
+197 AVAAAADT
-205 GKAIT
+205 GKPISD
-210 AADAQRLLFDTNAS
+210 ADAQRLLFDTNPT
-224 TAERLGWTADRREKP
+224 TADRLGWTIAQRDKT
-239 LRSARERVRNSG
+239 LRSARDRVRNSG

-256 AEPLVHYAHLRVA
+256 AEPLVHYAHLRVI

-277 LGKAGRTAAV
+277 AGKAGRSAAV
-287 DRLLLHRVLGP
+287 DRLLLHRFLGP
-298 VLFVGIMLGFF
+298 VLFLGIMLGFF
-309 ASVFWLAKFP
+309 GSVFWLAKFP
-319 MGWIQSGVDALK
+319 MEWIQFGVDWTKAI
-331 LFVAPPLE
+331 VAPQLDA
-339 PYPMLQSL
+339 YPMLQSL
-347 LADGVIGGVGAFLAF
+347 LADGIIGGVGAFLVF

-369 FLFLGVLEDSGY
+369 FLFIGILEDSGY
-381 MSRAAFIMDRLF
+381 MARAAFIMDRLF

-398 NGKSFVPMLSGFA
+398 NGKSFVPLLSGFA

-446 IYALMCGAFIGPLY
+446 VYALMCAAFIGPLY
-460 GPGWESVVMVGMHC
+460 GAGWQSIVMIGMHC
-474 VGLVFAVPTAFV
+474 VGLLFAVPTAFV

-511 RDVLWR
+511 RDVVWR

-537 IVVWAL
+537 IIVWAL
-543 SYFPRDAEV
+543 SYFPRDASV
-552 AQRIKAADPA
+552 AERIKAANPA
-562 YAAAVETVQMAKS
+562 ASEE
-575 VVESSKGQEKEL
+575 VV
-587 ALTKLKESQN
+587 
-597 APDFLVY
+597 

-624 VQPVFD
+624 VQPIFD

-665 AEADSRQL
+665 AEADSQHL

-716 TLAQETGGWRWA
+716 TLAQETGGWKWA
-728 ALSFGYMT
+728 AGSFVYMT
-736 ALAWAVSALV
+736 ALAWLAGTAV
-746 YQIVIRLT
+746 YQVVIRLT

>member
-1 MSSPEAGLLVAL
+1 MSTPEAGLLVAL

-52 GDGQKVEL
+52 GEGQKVEL

-96 VLVVDATNLLRNL
+96 VLVVDSTNLLRNL
-109 FLASQVAELGL
+109 FLASQVAELGR
-120 PVVLV
+120 PVVIV

-152 VVLTSAWKGEGI
+152 VVLSSAWKGEGI
-164 PEVRRGLAEALS
+164 LDVRRAIAS
-176 RRGPMKR
+176 AVAKQTPMKR
-183 VVWPVDIAGALADV
+183 VVWPTNIAAALTDV
-197 AQAASVDT
+197 ATAAATDT
-205 GKAIT
+205 GKQVSE
-210 AADAQRLLFDTNAS
+210 ADAQRLLFDTNPS
-224 TAERLGWTADRREKP
+224 TADRLGWTVTQRDKT
-239 LRSARERVRNSG
+239 LRSARDRVRNSG

-256 AEPLVHYAHLRVA
+256 AEPLVHYAHLRTV

-277 LGKAGRTAAV
+277 AGKAGRSAAV
-287 DRLLLHRVLGP
+287 DRLLLHRFLGP
-298 VLFVGIMLGFF
+298 VLFLGIMLGFF
-309 ASVFWLAKFP
+309 GSVFWLAKFP
-319 MGWIQSGVDALK
+319 MAWIQSGVDWTK
-331 LFVAPPLE
+331 TVVAPPLDA
-339 PYPMLQSL
+339 YPMLQSL
-347 LADGVIGGVGAFLAF
+347 LADGIIGGVGAFLVF

-369 FLFLGVLEDSGY
+369 FLFIGILEDSGY
-381 MSRAAFIMDRLF
+381 MARAAFIMDRLF

-398 NGKSFVPMLSGFA
+398 NGKSFVPLLSGFA

-446 IYALMCGAFIGPLY
+446 VYALMCAAFIGPLY

-474 VGLVFAVPTAFV
+474 VGLLFAVPTAFV

-537 IVVWAL
+537 IIVWAL
-543 SYFPRDAEV
+543 SYFPRDASV
-552 AQRIKAADPA
+552 AERIKAANP
-562 YAAAVETVQMAKS
+562 AAAEE
-575 VVESSKGQEKEL
+575 VV
-587 ALTKLKESQN
+587 
-597 APDFLVY
+597 
-604 KAKLQAAYVEQ
+604 KAKVQAAYVEQ

-624 VQPVFD
+624 VQPIFD

-665 AEADSRQL
+665 AKADSQHLRQ
-673 RKAMQDAKW
+673 AMQNAKW
-682 SEGPRA
+682 SEVPRA

-716 TLAQETGGWRWA
+716 TLAQETGGWKWA
-728 ALSFGYMT
+728 AGSFVYMT
-736 ALAWAVSALV
+736 ALAWIVATLV
-746 YQIVIRLT
+746 YQVVIRLS

>member
-1 MSSPEAGLLVAL
+1 LVAL

-109 FLASQVAELGL
+109 FLASQVAELGR
-120 PVVLV
+120 PVVIV

-138 IDTELLSRRLGGVP
+138 FDTELLSRRLGGVP
-152 VVLTSAWKGEGI
+152 VVLSSAWKGEGI
-164 PEVRRGLAEALS
+164 LDVRRAIAS
-176 RRGPMKR
+176 AVAKQTPMKR
-183 VVWPVDIAGALADV
+183 VAWPTNIATALADV
-197 AQAASVDT
+197 ATAAVADT
-205 GKAIT
+205 GKPISE
-210 AADAQRLLFDTNAS
+210 ADAQRLLFDTNPS
-224 TAERLGWTADRREKP
+224 TADRLGWTIAQRDKT
-239 LRSARERVRNSG
+239 LRSARDRVRNSG

-256 AEPLVHYAHLRVA
+256 AEPLVHYAHLRVI

-277 LGKAGRTAAV
+277 AGKASRSAAV
-287 DRLLLHRVLGP
+287 DRLLLHRFLGP
-298 VLFVGIMLGFF
+298 VLFLGIMLGFF
-309 ASVFWLAKFP
+309 GSVFWLAKFP
-319 MGWIQSGVDALK
+319 MEWIQSGVDWTKAV
-331 LFVAPPLE
+331 VAPQLDA
-339 PYPMLQSL
+339 YPMLQSL
-347 LADGVIGGVGAFLAF
+347 LADGIIGGVGAFLVF

-369 FLFLGVLEDSGY
+369 FLFIGILEDSGY
-381 MSRAAFIMDRLF
+381 MARAAFIMDRLF

-398 NGKSFVPMLSGFA
+398 NGKSFVPLLSGFA

-446 IYALMCGAFIGPLY
+446 VYALMCAAFIGPLY
-460 GPGWESVVMVGMHC
+460 GAGWQSIVMIGMHC
-474 VGLVFAVPTAFV
+474 VGLLFAVPTAFV

-511 RDVLWR
+511 RDVVWR

-537 IVVWAL
+537 IIVWAL
-543 SYFPRDAEV
+543 SYFPRDASV
-552 AQRIKAADPA
+552 AERIKAANPA
-562 YAAAVETVQMAKS
+562 ASEE
-575 VVESSKGQEKEL
+575 VV
-587 ALTKLKESQN
+587 
-597 APDFLVY
+597 

-624 VQPVFD
+624 VQPIFD

-665 AEADSRQL
+665 AEADSQHL

-716 TLAQETGGWRWA
+716 TLAQETGGWKWA
-728 ALSFGYMT
+728 AGSFVYMT
-736 ALAWAVSALV
+736 ALAWLAGTAV
-746 YQIVIRLT
+746 YQVVIRLT

>member
-1 MSSPEAGLLVAL
+1 MSTPEAGLLVAL

-96 VLVVDATNLLRNL
+96 VLVVDSTNLLRNL
-109 FLASQVAELGL
+109 FLASQVAELGR
-120 PVVLV
+120 PVVIV

-152 VVLTSAWKGEGI
+152 VVLSSAWKGEGI
-164 PEVRRGLAEALS
+164 LDVRRAIALAIAQQTQL
-176 RRGPMKR
+176 KR
-183 VVWPVDIAGALADV
+183 VVWPTNIAATLAAV
-197 AQAASVDT
+197 AAAAVADT
-205 GKAIT
+205 GKQISE
-210 AADAQRLLFDTNAS
+210 ADAQRLLFDTNPS
-224 TAERLGWTADRREKP
+224 TADRLGWTIAQREKT
-239 LRSARERVRNSG
+239 LRSARDRVRNSG

-256 AEPLVHYAHLRVA
+256 AEPLVHYAHLRII
-269 LEGVVTEG
+269 LEGVVIEG
-277 LGKAGRTAAV
+277 LGKAGRSAAV
-287 DRLLLHRVLGP
+287 DRLLLHRFLGP
-298 VLFVGIMLGFF
+298 VLFLGIMLGFF
-309 ASVFWLAKFP
+309 GSVFWLAKFP
-319 MGWIQSGVDALK
+319 MEWIQSGVDWTK
-331 LFVAPPLE
+331 TIVAPLLDA
-339 PYPMLQSL
+339 YPMLQSL
-347 LADGVIGGVGAFLAF
+347 LADGIIGGVGAFLVF

-369 FLFLGVLEDSGY
+369 FLFIGILEDSGY
-381 MSRAAFIMDRLF
+381 MARAAFIMDRLF

-398 NGKSFVPMLSGFA
+398 NGKSFVPLLSGFA

-446 IYALMCGAFIGPLY
+446 VYALMCAAFIGPLY
-460 GPGWESVVMVGMHC
+460 GAGWQSVVMIGMHC
-474 VGLVFAVPTAFV
+474 VGLLFAVPTAFV

-492 KVKPQ
+492 KAKPQ

-511 RDVLWR
+511 RDVIWR

-537 IVVWAL
+537 IIVWAL
-543 SYFPRDAEV
+543 SYFPRDASV
-552 AQRIKAADPA
+552 AERIKAANPA
-562 YAAAVETVQMAKS
+562 ASEE
-575 VVESSKGQEKEL
+575 VV
-587 ALTKLKESQN
+587 
-597 APDFLVY
+597 

-624 VQPVFD
+624 VQPIFD

-716 TLAQETGGWRWA
+716 TLAQETGGWKWA
-728 ALSFGYMT
+728 AGSFVYMT
-736 ALAWAVSALV
+736 ALAWVAGTAV
-746 YQIVIRLT
+746 YQFVIRLT

>member
-1 MSSPEAGLLVAL
+1 VNTPDAGLLVAL

-96 VLVVDATNLLRNL
+96 VLVVDSTNLLRNL
-109 FLASQVAELGL
+109 FLASQVAELGR
-120 PVVLV
+120 PVVIV
-125 LNQADVAKEQGLR
+125 LNQADIAKEQGLR
-138 IDTELLSRRLGGVP
+138 IDKELLSRRLGGVP
-152 VVLTSAWKGEGI
+152 VVLSSAWKGEGI
-164 PEVRRGLAEALS
+164 LDVRRAIAS
-176 RRGPMKR
+176 AVAKQTPMKR
-183 VVWPVDIAGALADV
+183 VAWPNNITVALADV
-197 AQAASVDT
+197 AASAAGDT
-205 GKAIT
+205 GKPVSD
-210 AADAQRLLFDTNAS
+210 ADAQRLLFDTNPS
-224 TAERLGWTADRREKP
+224 TADRLGWTLAQREKT
-239 LRSARERVRNSG
+239 LRSARDRVRNSG

-256 AEPLVHYAHLRVA
+256 AEPLVHYAHLRLM
-269 LEGVVTEG
+269 LEGVVIEG
-277 LGKAGRTAAV
+277 LGKAGRSAAV
-287 DRLLLHRVLGP
+287 DRLLLHRILGP
-298 VLFVGIMLGFF
+298 VLFLGIMLGFF
-309 ASVFWLAKFP
+309 GSVFWLAKFP
-319 MGWIQSGVDALK
+319 MEWIQSGVDWTK
-331 LFVAPPLE
+331 TIVAPPLDA
-339 PYPMLQSL
+339 YPMLQSL
-347 LADGVIGGVGAFLAF
+347 LADGIIGGVGAFLVF

-369 FLFLGVLEDSGY
+369 FLFIGILEDSGY
-381 MSRAAFIMDRLF
+381 MARAAFIMDRLF

-398 NGKSFVPMLSGFA
+398 NGKSFVPLLSGFA

-446 IYALMCGAFIGPLY
+446 VYALMCAAFIGPLY
-460 GPGWESVVMVGMHC
+460 GPGWQSIVMIGMHC
-474 VGLVFAVPTAFV
+474 VGLLFAVPTAFV

-537 IVVWAL
+537 IIVWAL
-543 SYFPRDAEV
+543 SYFPRDASV
-552 AQRIKAADPA
+552 AERIKAANPA
-562 YAAAVETVQMAKS
+562 ASEEIV
-575 VVESSKGQEKEL
+575 
-587 ALTKLKESQN
+587 
-597 APDFLVY
+597 
-604 KAKLQAAYVEQ
+604 KAKVQAAYVEQ

-624 VQPVFD
+624 VQPVFN

-665 AEADSRQL
+665 AKADSQHL

-702 VFFALCSQCGPTIA
+702 IFFALCSQCGPTIA
-716 TLAQETGGWRWA
+716 TLAQETGGWKWA
-728 ALSFGYMT
+728 AGSFVYMT
-736 ALAWAVSALV
+736 ALAWLAGTAV
-746 YQIVIRLT
+746 YQVVIRLS

>member
-1 MSSPEAGLLVAL
+1 MSTPEAGLLVAL

-18 TGKSTLFNALTGL
+18 TGKSTLFNSLTGL

-109 FLASQVAELGL
+109 FLASQVAELRR
-120 PVVLV
+120 PVVIV

-152 VVLTSAWKGEGI
+152 VVLSSAWKGEGI
-164 PEVRRGLAEALS
+164 LDVRRAIAS
-176 RRGPMKR
+176 AVAKQAPVKR
-183 VVWPVDIAGALADV
+183 VVWPTNIAAALADV
-197 AQAASVDT
+197 AAAAAADT
-205 GKAIT
+205 GKPISD
-210 AADAQRLLFDTNAS
+210 ADAQRLLFDTNPT
-224 TAERLGWTADRREKP
+224 TADRLGWTITQRDKT
-239 LRSARERVRNSG
+239 LRSARDRVRNSG

-256 AEPLVHYAHLRVA
+256 AEPLVHYAHLRVI

-277 LGKAGRTAAV
+277 AGKAGRSAAV
-287 DRLLLHRVLGP
+287 DRLLLHRFLGP
-298 VLFVGIMLGFF
+298 VLFLGIMLGFF
-309 ASVFWLAKFP
+309 GSVFWLAKFP
-319 MGWIQSGVDALK
+319 MEWIQFGVDALK
-331 LFVAPPLE
+331 GVVAPQLDA
-339 PYPMLQSL
+339 YPMLQSL
-347 LADGVIGGVGAFLAF
+347 LADGIIGGVGAFLVF

-369 FLFLGVLEDSGY
+369 FLFIGILEDSGY
-381 MSRAAFIMDRLF
+381 MARAAFIMDRLF

-398 NGKSFVPMLSGFA
+398 NGKSFVPLLSGFA

-446 IYALMCGAFIGPLY
+446 VYALMCAAFIGPLY
-460 GPGWESVVMVGMHC
+460 GAGWQSIVMIGMHC
-474 VGLVFAVPTAFV
+474 VGLLFAVPTAFV

-511 RDVLWR
+511 RDVIWR

-537 IVVWAL
+537 IIVWAL
-543 SYFPRDAEV
+543 SYFPRDASV
-552 AQRIKAADPA
+552 AERIKSANPAAS
-562 YAAAVETVQMAKS
+562 EE
-575 VVESSKGQEKEL
+575 VV
-587 ALTKLKESQN
+587 
-597 APDFLVY
+597 

-624 VQPVFD
+624 VQPIFD

-665 AEADSRQL
+665 AEADSQHL

-716 TLAQETGGWRWA
+716 TLAQETGGWKWA
-728 ALSFGYMT
+728 AGSFVYMT
-736 ALAWAVSALV
+736 ALAWLAGTAV
-746 YQIVIRLT
+746 YQVVIRLS

>member
-1 MSSPEAGLLVAL
+1 MVAL

-52 GDGQKVEL
+52 GDGRKAEL
-60 VDLPGLYSLAAASPD
+60 IDLPGLYSLAAASPD

-164 PEVRRGLAEALS
+164 AEVRQGLRTVLAARTTLC
-176 RRGPMKR
+176 R
-183 VVWPVDIAGALADV
+183 VEWPPEIAGALADV
-197 AQAASVDT
+197 SQAVSADT
-205 GKAIT
+205 GKAVA
-210 AADAQRLLFDTNAS
+210 AADTQRLLFDANQV
-224 TAERLGWTADRREKP
+224 TADRLGWPAERREKP
-239 LRSARERVRNSG
+239 LRAARERVRNSG

-256 AEPLVHYAHLRVA
+256 AEPLVHYAWLRTV
-269 LEGVVTEG
+269 LEGVVAEG
-277 LGKAGRTAAV
+277 LGKAGRSAAV

-298 VLFVGIMLGFF
+298 LLFLGIMLGFF

-319 MGWIQSGVDALK
+319 MDWIQTAVDWTKGV
-331 LFVAPPLE
+331 VAPPLAA
-339 PYPMLQSL
+339 YPMLQSL
-347 LADGVIGGVGAFLAF
+347 VADGILGGVGAFLVF

-369 FLFLGVLEDSGY
+369 FLFIGILEDSGY
-381 MSRAAFIMDRLF
+381 MARAAFIMDRLF

-446 IYALMCGAFIGPLY
+446 VYALMCAAFIGPLY
-460 GPGWESVVMVGMHC
+460 GPGWESLVMVGMHC

-511 RDVLWR
+511 RDVVWR

-543 SYFPRDAEV
+543 SYFPRDASV
-552 AQRIKAADPA
+552 AERVRAAHPA
-562 YAAAVETVQMAKS
+562 ESAEKVQAR
-575 VVESSKGQEKEL
+575 V
-587 ALTKLKESQN
+587 
-597 APDFLVY
+597 
-604 KAKLQAAYVEQ
+604 QAAYVEQ
-615 SYMGRFGKA
+615 SYMGRFGKTI
-624 VQPVFD
+624 QPVFD

-650 VIVSTLGVTYSVGEG
+650 VIVSTLGVTYAVGEG
-665 AEADSRQL
+665 AEADSQDL
-673 RKAMQDAKW
+673 RRAMQDAKW

-688 GTPIFSLAAVLALM
+688 GSPIFSLAAVLALM

-716 TLAQETGGWRWA
+716 TLAQETGGWKWA
-728 ALSFGYMT
+728 AGSFVYMT
-736 ALAWAVSALV
+736 TLAWLVSMAV
-746 YQIVIRLT
+746 YQVVIRLT

>member
-1 MSSPEAGLLVAL
+1 MSTPEAGLLVAL

-109 FLASQVAELGL
+109 FLASQVAELGR
-120 PVVLV
+120 PVVIV

-152 VVLTSAWKGEGI
+152 VVLSSAWKGEGI
-164 PEVRRGLAEALS
+164 LDVRRAIAVALDQKVVL
-176 RRGPMKR
+176 KR
-183 VVWPVDIAGALADV
+183 VDWPADIAGALAAV
-197 AQAASVDT
+197 AKAAAADT
-205 GKAIT
+205 GKQVSE
-210 AADAQRLLFDTNAS
+210 ADAQRLLFDTNPS
-224 TAERLGWTADRREKP
+224 TAERLGWAVAQREAT
-239 LRSARERVRNSG
+239 LRSARDRVRYSG

-256 AEPLVHYAHLRVA
+256 AEPLVHYAHLRVV

-277 LGKAGRTAAV
+277 LGKAGQTAAV

-298 VLFVGIMLGFF
+298 FLFLGIMLGFF

-319 MGWIQSGVDALK
+319 MDWIQAGVDWTK
-331 LFVAPPLE
+331 GVVAPQLDA
-339 PYPMLQSL
+339 YPMLQSL
-347 LADGVIGGVGAFLAF
+347 LADGIIGGVGAFLVF

-369 FLFLGVLEDSGY
+369 FLFIGILEDSGY
-381 MSRAAFIMDRLF
+381 MARAAFIMDRLF

-446 IYALMCGAFIGPLY
+446 IYALMCAAFIGPLY
-460 GPGWESVVMVGMHC
+460 GPGWESLVMVGMHC
-474 VGLVFAVPTAFV
+474 VGLLFAVPTAFV

-537 IVVWAL
+537 IIVWAL
-543 SYFPRDAEV
+543 SYFPRDASV
-552 AQRIKAADPA
+552 AERIKAANPT
-562 YAAAVETVQMAKS
+562 AAEE
-575 VVESSKGQEKEL
+575 VV
-587 ALTKLKESQN
+587 
-597 APDFLVY
+597 
-604 KAKLQAAYVEQ
+604 KAKVQAAYVEQ

-665 AEADSRQL
+665 AEADSQQL

-688 GTPIFSLAAVLALM
+688 GSPIFSLAAVLALM

-716 TLAQETGGWRWA
+716 TLAQETGGWKWA
-728 ALSFGYMT
+728 AGSFLYMT
-736 ALAWAVSALV
+736 TLAWIVAMLV
-746 YQIVIRLT
+746 YQGVSRLT

>member
-1 MSSPEAGLLVAL
+1 MSTPEAGLLVAL

-96 VLVVDATNLLRNL
+96 VLVVDSTNLLRNL
-109 FLASQVAELGL
+109 FLASQVAELGR
-120 PVVLV
+120 PVVIV

-138 IDTELLSRRLGGVP
+138 IDIDLLSRRLGGVP
-152 VVLTSAWKGEGI
+152 VVLSSAWKGEGI
-164 PEVRRGLAEALS
+164 LDVRRAIAS
-176 RRGPMKR
+176 AVAKQTPMKR
-183 VVWPVDIAGALADV
+183 VVWPTNIAAALTDV
-197 AQAASVDT
+197 ATAAATDT
-205 GKAIT
+205 GKQVSE
-210 AADAQRLLFDTNAS
+210 ADAQRLLFDTNPS
-224 TAERLGWTADRREKP
+224 TADRLGWTVTQRDKT
-239 LRSARERVRNSG
+239 LRSARDRVRNSG

-256 AEPLVHYAHLRVA
+256 AEPLVHYAHLRTV

-277 LGKAGRTAAV
+277 AGKAGRSAAV
-287 DRLLLHRVLGP
+287 DRLLLHRFLGP
-298 VLFVGIMLGFF
+298 VLFLGIMLGFF
-309 ASVFWLAKFP
+309 GSVFWLAKFP
-319 MGWIQSGVDALK
+319 MAWIQSGVDWTK
-331 LFVAPPLE
+331 TVVAPPLDA
-339 PYPMLQSL
+339 YPMLQSL
-347 LADGVIGGVGAFLAF
+347 LADGIIGGVGAFLVF

-369 FLFLGVLEDSGY
+369 FLFIGILEDSGY
-381 MSRAAFIMDRLF
+381 MARAAFIMDRLF

-398 NGKSFVPMLSGFA
+398 NGKSFVPLLSGFA

-446 IYALMCGAFIGPLY
+446 VYALMCAAFIGPLY

-474 VGLVFAVPTAFV
+474 VGLLFAVPTAFV

-537 IVVWAL
+537 IIVWAL
-543 SYFPRDAEV
+543 SYFPRDASV
-552 AQRIKAADPA
+552 AERIKAANP
-562 YAAAVETVQMAKS
+562 AAAEE
-575 VVESSKGQEKEL
+575 VV
-587 ALTKLKESQN
+587 
-597 APDFLVY
+597 
-604 KAKLQAAYVEQ
+604 KAKVQAAYVEQ

-624 VQPVFD
+624 VQPIFD

-665 AEADSRQL
+665 AKADSQHLRQ
-673 RKAMQDAKW
+673 AMQNAKW

-716 TLAQETGGWRWA
+716 TLAQETGGWKWA
-728 ALSFGYMT
+728 AGSFVYMT
-736 ALAWAVSALV
+736 ALAWIVATLV
-746 YQIVIRLT
+746 YQVVIRLS

>member
-1 MSSPEAGLLVAL
+1 MSEPASNLAVAL

-52 GDGQKVEL
+52 GDGRKVEL

-75 EQVVI
+75 EQVVT
-80 DALSGN
+80 DALAGK
-86 IAGDRRPDAV
+86 IAGERVPDV
-96 VLVVDATNLLRNL
+96 IVLVADATNLLRNL
-109 FLASQVAELGL
+109 FLASQLAELGR
-120 PVVLV
+120 PAVLV
-125 LNQADVAKEQGLR
+125 LNQADVAREQGMR
-138 IDTELLSRRLGGVP
+138 IDTVQLSARLGGIP
-152 VVLTSAWKGEGI
+152 VVLASAWKGEGVAD
-164 PEVRRGLAEALS
+164 VRRAIARAADE
-176 RRGPMKR
+176 RRLLPP
-183 VVWPVDIAGALADV
+183 VVWPANIAAALAGLTCAV
-197 AQAASVDT
+197 AADT
-205 GKAIT
+205 GRAVSS
-210 AADAQRLLFDTNAS
+210 AEAQRLLFDTSA
-224 TAERLGWTADRREKP
+224 TLPERLGWAKERRDP
-239 LRSARERVRNSG
+239 AIRAAREEVRRSG
-251 YNPMA
+251 YNPLA
-256 AEPLVHYAHLRVA
+256 AEPLVHYDRLRKA

-277 LGKAGRTAAV
+277 AGKAGRTAAV

-298 VLFVGIMLGFF
+298 ILFLGIMLGMF

-319 MGWIQSGVDALK
+319 MVWIQAGVDALK
-331 LFVAPPLE
+331 GVVGPSLDAT
-339 PYPMLQSL
+339 PMLQSL
-347 LADGVIGGVGAFLAF
+347 VTDGLLGGVGAFLVF

-369 FLFLGVLEDSGY
+369 FLFVGLLEDSGY
-381 MSRAAFIMDRLF
+381 MARAAFIMDRLF

-411 CAIPSL
+411 CAIPGL

-446 IYALMCGAFIGPLY
+446 VYALMCAAFIGPLY
-460 GPGWESVVMVGMHC
+460 GPGWESAVMVGMHC
-474 VGLVFAVPTAFV
+474 VGLLFAVPTAFV

-497 PFVLELPRYQMPKP
+497 PFVLELPRYQLPKP

-517 MWQNAAEFVSKAG
+517 MWQNAAEFISKAG

-537 IVVWAL
+537 LIVWAL
-543 SYFPRDAEV
+543 SYFPRDPGV
-552 AQRIKAADPA
+552 VDRVRAADPA
-562 YAAAVETVQMAKS
+562 ASAEVLAART
-575 VVESSKGQEKEL
+575 
-587 ALTKLKESQN
+587 
-597 APDFLVY
+597 
-604 KAKLQAAYVEQ
+604 QAAYVEQ
-615 SYMGRFGKA
+615 SWMGRFGKA

-630 PLGFDWKITVG
+630 PCGFDWKITVG

-665 AEADSRQL
+665 AEADSGHLQQ
-673 RKAMQDAKW
+673 AMRDAKW
-682 SEGPRA
+682 SAGPRA

-702 VFFALCSQCGPTIA
+702 VFFALCSQCGPTVA

-728 ALSFGYMT
+728 VGSFLYMT
-736 ALAWAVSALV
+736 ALAWIVAALV
-746 YQIVIRLT
+746 YQVVSRLAPPA

>member
-1 MSSPEAGLLVAL
+1 MSTPEAGLLVAL

-109 FLASQVAELGL
+109 FLASQVAELGR
-120 PVVLV
+120 PVVIV

-152 VVLTSAWKGEGI
+152 VVLSSAWKGEGI
-164 PEVRRGLAEALS
+164 LDVRRAIAS
-176 RRGPMKR
+176 AVAKQTQVKR
-183 VVWPVDIAGALADV
+183 VVWPTNIAAALADV
-197 AQAASVDT
+197 AVAAAADT
-205 GKAIT
+205 GKPISD
-210 AADAQRLLFDTNAS
+210 ADAQRLLFDTNPT
-224 TAERLGWTADRREKP
+224 TADRLGWTVAQRDKT
-239 LRSARERVRNSG
+239 LRSARDRVRNSG

-256 AEPLVHYAHLRVA
+256 AEPLVHYAHLRVI

-277 LGKAGRTAAV
+277 AGKAGRSAAV
-287 DRLLLHRVLGP
+287 DRLLLHRFLGP
-298 VLFVGIMLGFF
+298 VLFLGIMLGFF
-309 ASVFWLAKFP
+309 GSVFWLAKFP
-319 MGWIQSGVDALK
+319 MEWIQSGVDWTKAV
-331 LFVAPPLE
+331 VAPQLDA
-339 PYPMLQSL
+339 YPMLQSL
-347 LADGVIGGVGAFLAF
+347 LADGIIGGVGAFLVF

-369 FLFLGVLEDSGY
+369 FLFIGILEDSGY
-381 MSRAAFIMDRLF
+381 MARAAFIMDRLF

-398 NGKSFVPMLSGFA
+398 NGKSFVPLLSGFA

-446 IYALMCGAFIGPLY
+446 VYALMCAAFIGPLY
-460 GPGWESVVMVGMHC
+460 GAGWQSIVMIGMHC
-474 VGLVFAVPTAFV
+474 VGLLFAVPTAFV

-511 RDVLWR
+511 RDVIWR

-537 IVVWAL
+537 IIVWAL
-543 SYFPRDAEV
+543 SYFPRDASV
-552 AQRIKAADPA
+552 AERIKAANPA
-562 YAAAVETVQMAKS
+562 ASEE
-575 VVESSKGQEKEL
+575 VV
-587 ALTKLKESQN
+587 
-597 APDFLVY
+597 

-624 VQPVFD
+624 VQPIFD

-665 AEADSRQL
+665 AEADSQHL

-716 TLAQETGGWRWA
+716 TLAQETGGWKWA
-728 ALSFGYMT
+728 AGSFVYMT
-736 ALAWAVSALV
+736 ALAWLAGTAV
-746 YQIVIRLT
+746 YQVVIRLT

>member
-1 MSSPEAGLLVAL
+1 MSTPEAGLLVAL

-31 RQRVGNYPGVT
+31 CQRVGNYPGVT

-109 FLASQVAELGL
+109 FLASQVAELGR
-120 PVVLV
+120 PVVIV

-152 VVLTSAWKGEGI
+152 VVLSSAWKGEGI
-164 PEVRRGLAEALS
+164 LDVRRAIAAALDQKAVL
-176 RRGPMKR
+176 KR
-183 VVWPVDIAGALADV
+183 VDWPADIAIALAAV
-197 AQAASVDT
+197 AKAAAADT
-205 GKAIT
+205 GKQVSE
-210 AADAQRLLFDTNAS
+210 ADAQRLLFDTNPS
-224 TAERLGWTADRREKP
+224 TAERLGWTIAQREAT
-239 LRSARERVRNSG
+239 LRSARDRVRYSG

-256 AEPLVHYAHLRVA
+256 AEPLVHYAHLRVV

-277 LGKAGRTAAV
+277 LGKAGQTAAV
-287 DRLLLHRVLGP
+287 DRLLLHRFLGP
-298 VLFVGIMLGFF
+298 FLFLGIMLGFF

-319 MGWIQSGVDALK
+319 MEWIQAGVDWTK
-331 LFVAPPLE
+331 GVVAPQLDA
-339 PYPMLQSL
+339 YPMLQSL
-347 LADGVIGGVGAFLAF
+347 LADGIIGGVGAFLVF

-369 FLFLGVLEDSGY
+369 FLFIGILEDSGY
-381 MSRAAFIMDRLF
+381 MARAAFIMDRLF

-446 IYALMCGAFIGPLY
+446 IYALMCAAFIGPLY
-460 GPGWESVVMVGMHC
+460 GPGWESLVMVGMHC
-474 VGLVFAVPTAFV
+474 VGLLFAVPTAFV

-511 RDVLWR
+511 RDVVWR

-537 IVVWAL
+537 IIVWAL
-543 SYFPRDAEV
+543 SYFPRDASV
-552 AQRIKAADPA
+552 AERIKAANPT
-562 YAAAVETVQMAKS
+562 AAEE
-575 VVESSKGQEKEL
+575 VV
-587 ALTKLKESQN
+587 
-597 APDFLVY
+597 
-604 KAKLQAAYVEQ
+604 KAKVQAAYVEQ

-665 AEADSRQL
+665 AEADSQQL

-688 GTPIFSLAAVLALM
+688 GSPIFSLAAVLALM

-716 TLAQETGGWRWA
+716 TLAQETGGWKWA
-728 ALSFGYMT
+728 AGSFLYMT
-736 ALAWAVSALV
+736 TLAWIVAMLV
-746 YQIVIRLT
+746 YQGVSRLT

>member
-1 MSSPEAGLLVAL
+1 VSTSDAGLLVAL

-80 DALSGN
+80 DALTGN
-86 IAGDRRPDAV
+86 IAGERVPDV
-96 VLVVDATNLLRNL
+96 IVLVVDATNLLRNL
-109 FLASQVAELGL
+109 FLASQLSSLGR
-120 PVVLV
+120 PAVLV
-125 LNQADVAKEQGLR
+125 LNQADVAQEQGLR
-138 IDTELLSRRLGGVP
+138 IDTALLSARLGGIP

-164 PEVRRGLAEALS
+164 LEVRRAIARTAKEQRLL
-176 RRGPMKR
+176 PPI
-183 VVWPVDIAGALADV
+183 VWPANISEVLSTLQHDV
-197 AQAASVDT
+197 AADT
-205 GKAIT
+205 GRVISSAE
-210 AADAQRLLFDTNAS
+210 AQRLLFDTS
-224 TAERLGWTADRREKP
+224 TTLSERLGWAKELRDPAIRE
-239 LRSARERVRNSG
+239 AREEVRRSG
-251 YNPMA
+251 YNPLA
-256 AEPLVHYAHLRVA
+256 AEPLVHYERLRQVLA
-269 LEGVVTEG
+269 GVVTEG

-298 VLFVGIMLGFF
+298 ILFAGIMLGLF

-319 MGWIQSGVDALK
+319 MQWIQSGVDSFK
-331 LFVAPPLE
+331 GVVAPPLDAT
-339 PYPMLQSL
+339 PMLQSL
-347 LADGVIGGVGAFLAF
+347 LTDGIIGGVGAFLAF

-369 FLFLGVLEDSGY
+369 FLFVGILEDSGY
-381 MSRAAFIMDRLF
+381 MARAAFIMDRLF

-411 CAIPSL
+411 CAIPGL

-446 IYALMCGAFIGPLY
+446 IYALMCAAFIGPLY

-474 VGLVFAVPTAFV
+474 VGLLFAVPTAFV
-486 LTRLVL
+486 LTRFVL

-537 IVVWAL
+537 IIVWAL
-543 SYFPRDAEV
+543 SYFPRDASV
-552 AQRIKAADPA
+552 AERIKAANPT
-562 YAAAVETVQMAKS
+562 AAEE
-575 VVESSKGQEKEL
+575 VV
-587 ALTKLKESQN
+587 
-597 APDFLVY
+597 
-604 KAKLQAAYVEQ
+604 KAKTQAAYVEQ
-615 SYMGRFGKA
+615 SYMGRFGKS
-624 VQPVFD
+624 VQPLFD

-665 AEADSRQL
+665 AKADSQHLRQ
-673 RKAMQDAKW
+673 AMQDAKW
-682 SEGPRA
+682 SEGPRS
-688 GTPIFSLAAVLALM
+688 GRPIFSLAAVLALM

-716 TLAQETGGWRWA
+716 TLAQESGGWKWA
-728 ALSFGYMT
+728 AASFVYMT
-736 ALAWAVSALV
+736 ALAWVVGTLV
-746 YQIVIRLT
+746 YQAVIRLT

>member
-1 MSSPEAGLLVAL
+1 LVAL

-52 GDGQKVEL
+52 CDGQKVEL

-152 VVLTSAWKGEGI
+152 VILTSAWKGEGI
-164 PEVRRGLAEALS
+164 PEVRRGLSEALT
-176 RRGPMKR
+176 RRATMKR
-183 VVWPVDIAGALADV
+183 VAWPADIAGALADV
-197 AQAASVDT
+197 AETASSDT

-210 AADAQRLLFDTNAS
+210 AADAQRLLFDTNPS
-224 TAERLGWTADRREKP
+224 TADRLGWTVERREKP

-256 AEPLVHYAHLRVA
+256 AEPLVHYAWLRTV

-298 VLFVGIMLGFF
+298 ILFLGIMLGFF

-319 MGWIQSGVDALK
+319 MDWIQTAVDWTKGV
-331 LFVAPPLE
+331 VAPSLAAH
-339 PYPMLQSL
+339 PMLQSL
-347 LADGVIGGVGAFLAF
+347 VADGILGGVGAFLVF

-369 FLFLGVLEDSGY
+369 FLFIGILEDSGY
-381 MSRAAFIMDRLF
+381 MARAAFIMDRLF

-446 IYALMCGAFIGPLY
+446 IYALMCAAFIGPLY
-460 GPGWESVVMVGMHC
+460 GPGWESLVMVGMHC

-511 RDVLWR
+511 RDVVWR

-543 SYFPRDAEV
+543 SYFPRDASV
-552 AQRIKAADPA
+552 AERVRAAHPA
-562 YAAAVETVQMAKS
+562 ESAEKVQAR
-575 VVESSKGQEKEL
+575 V
-587 ALTKLKESQN
+587 
-597 APDFLVY
+597 
-604 KAKLQAAYVEQ
+604 QAAYVEQ

-624 VQPVFD
+624 VQPIFD
-630 PLGFDWKITVG
+630 PCGFDWKITVG

-665 AEADSRQL
+665 AEADSQDL
-673 RKAMQDAKW
+673 RRAMQDAKW

-688 GTPIFSLAAVLALM
+688 GSPIFSLAAVLALM

-716 TLAQETGGWRWA
+716 TLAQETGGWKWA
-728 ALSFGYMT
+728 AGSFLYMT
-736 ALAWAVSALV
+736 TLAWVVSMAV
-746 YQIVIRLT
+746 YQVVIRLT

>member
-1 MSSPEAGLLVAL
+1 LVAL

-109 FLASQVAELGL
+109 FLASQVAELGR
-120 PVVLV
+120 PVVIV

-138 IDTELLSRRLGGVP
+138 FDTELLSRRLGGVP
-152 VVLTSAWKGEGI
+152 VVLSSAWKGEGI
-164 PEVRRGLAEALS
+164 LDVRRAIAS
-176 RRGPMKR
+176 AVAKQTPMKR
-183 VVWPVDIAGALADV
+183 VAWPTNIATALTDV
-197 AQAASVDT
+197 AIAAAADT
-205 GKAIT
+205 GKPISE
-210 AADAQRLLFDTNAS
+210 ADAQRLLFDTNPS
-224 TAERLGWTADRREKP
+224 TADRLGWTIAQRDKT
-239 LRSARERVRNSG
+239 LRSARDRVRNSG

-256 AEPLVHYAHLRVA
+256 AEPLVHYAHLRVI

-277 LGKAGRTAAV
+277 AGKASRSAAV
-287 DRLLLHRVLGP
+287 DRLLLHRFLGP
-298 VLFVGIMLGFF
+298 VLFLGIMLGFF
-309 ASVFWLAKFP
+309 GSVFWLAKFP
-319 MGWIQSGVDALK
+319 MEWIQSGVDWTKAV
-331 LFVAPPLE
+331 VAPQLDA
-339 PYPMLQSL
+339 YPMLQSL
-347 LADGVIGGVGAFLAF
+347 LADGIIGGVGAFLVF

-369 FLFLGVLEDSGY
+369 FLFIGILEDSGY
-381 MSRAAFIMDRLF
+381 MARAAFIMDRLF

-398 NGKSFVPMLSGFA
+398 NGKSFVPLLSGFA

-446 IYALMCGAFIGPLY
+446 VYALMCAAFIGPLY
-460 GPGWESVVMVGMHC
+460 GAGWQSIVMIGMHC
-474 VGLVFAVPTAFV
+474 VGLLFAVPTAFV

-511 RDVLWR
+511 RDVIWR

-537 IVVWAL
+537 IIVWAL
-543 SYFPRDAEV
+543 SYFPRDASV
-552 AQRIKAADPA
+552 AARIKAANPA
-562 YAAAVETVQMAKS
+562 ASEE
-575 VVESSKGQEKEL
+575 VV
-587 ALTKLKESQN
+587 
-597 APDFLVY
+597 

-624 VQPVFD
+624 VQPIFD

-665 AEADSRQL
+665 AEADSQHL

-716 TLAQETGGWRWA
+716 TLAQETGGWKWA
-728 ALSFGYMT
+728 AGSFVYMT
-736 ALAWAVSALV
+736 ALAWLAGTAV
-746 YQIVIRLT
+746 YQVVIRLT